1 MHLPTSTPPP
11 VVPIHRIPAIR
22 KASTVLTATTG
33 LARLRPAYQPDTR
46 DMFRVLLNATSA
58 AEANLALEV
67 LRQSVPEKV
76 LVIACNLREVLRA
89 LPTSPFTMRVDE
101 DTLARTSG
109 LERRMASLQ
118 KQLPGGIELV
128 VTTAGNLVL
137 DLIVKHDAEKYFWTP
152 IPIREDFVNPDVV
165 DLLVE
170 SGYLLDE
177 VIELVK
183 CMGIVFNPQFY
194 LSLEDF
200 QMDYAAEVI
209 QGIEDLF

>member
-1 MHLPTSTPPP
+1 
-11 VVPIHRIPAIR
+11 
-22 KASTVLTATTG
+22 
-33 LARLRPAYQPDTR
+33 
-46 DMFRVLLNATSA
+46 MFRVLLNATSA

-109 LERRMASLQ
+109 LERNMASLQ
-118 KQLPGGIELV
+118 KPLPGGIELV

-209 QGIEDLF
+209 QGIDELF